1 MHLCAV
7 IHMQIGKYCA
17 RNHFHQLVPQHE
29 LEQRVKKAEETEGR
43 DLAKYFH
50 ALVDMMTK
58 VFVEEHVRR
67 PTAQDLLCEDVMLEG
82 THTHRMHTHTTSAHT
97 PTHKRTMCVHTHT
110 HLMCAHTHTHHRC
123 AQIHHQHVLKQWKR
137 DCLAAAPNTVHLIK
151 KNNVLRPLYQHRY
164 GCCVGHIV

>member
-1 MHLCAV
+1 MGCVHLCAV

-50 ALVDMMTK
+50 ALVDMMKK

-110 HLMCAHTHTHHRC
+110 SHVCTHTHTPPLCTNASPACTQTVEERLSRC
-123 AQIHHQHVLKQWKR
+123 SSKYG
-137 DCLAAAPNTVHLIK
+137 TSYK
-151 KNNVLRPLYQHRY
+151 KK
-164 GCCVGHIV
+164 